1 MTTHHF
7 INPEPVMY
15 SVIDRD
21 PSMGYLPGDEVLG
34 TVEARS
40 PSEAIEMVMKAVN
53 APYFPGDNSVPE
65 YEHPLIRR
73 YVDAIPSSLLW
84 TTYEVEL

>member
-7 INPEPVMY
+7 INPAPVMY

-21 PSMGYLPGDEVLG
+21 PAMGYLPGDEVLG

-40 PSEAIEMVMKAVN
+40 PSEAIAMVMKSIN
-53 APYFPGDNSVPE
+53 APYFP
-65 YEHPLIRR
+65 R